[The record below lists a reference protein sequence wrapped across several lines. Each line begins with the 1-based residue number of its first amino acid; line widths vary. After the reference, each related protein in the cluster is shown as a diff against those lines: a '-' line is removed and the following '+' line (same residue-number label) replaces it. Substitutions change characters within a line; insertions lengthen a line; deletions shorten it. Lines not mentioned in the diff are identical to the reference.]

1 MVKGKIANETNGDN
15 RESSKSELFS
25 IIMSMS
31 YNNHVVKVY
40 EDV

>member
-25 IIMSMS
+25 IIVSMS
-31 YNNHVVKVY
+31 YNNIFVKVY
-40 EDV
+40 EKS